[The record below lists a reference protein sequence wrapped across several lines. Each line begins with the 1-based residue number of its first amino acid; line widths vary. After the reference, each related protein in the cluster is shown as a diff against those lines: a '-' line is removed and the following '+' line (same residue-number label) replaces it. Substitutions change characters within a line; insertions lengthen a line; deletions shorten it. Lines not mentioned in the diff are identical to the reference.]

1 MFKNVKI
8 GHKLMRAFIIVAMIN
23 SISGVL
29 GMCLLVKVD
38 QSYSHALE
46 NYGFAQGKL
55 GRLGMAINE
64 NRAVIRDI
72 VFLTEREQL
81 DKAHKQ
87 LEENSLIMNELI
99 EESRPTMVSEE
110 SKVLYKEFESDLE
123 SYRVVREQVVELG
136 MQNKQEEAYD
146 LWINEASPQADKV
159 AEIIQGLMKM
169 NYDKG
174 TEVSEKLTYTG
185 NIIILVM
192 GISII
197 LGFINSI
204 IFSIYIARGISRP
217 LTEVEEAAVKMSK
230 GDFDIK
236 LSYESKDEIGSL
248 STSMRE
254 TVRYINSVLKDTSK
268 GLKEISEGNFD
279 IEPEVEY
286 IGIFKQI
293 EKSIETIV
301 NNLSMTMRQINQSSQ
316 EVSSG
321 SEEIAKGAT
330 DLAQGAMEQAS
341 IIEEFIASME
351 EISQNITQNIEEV
364 NETSEISLIAKEK
377 ANEGTVVMDKMLE
390 SMSDISK
397 SSQSIS
403 EVIQIIGNIASQTN
417 LLALNAAIESARA
430 GEAGRGFAVVA
441 SEIRDLANRSS
452 DTVKEIERMVKESIR
467 NVEEGQSMVGQ
478 TANVFKEIVTSVENT
493 ADIAKSLLKN
503 SEQQRAS
510 ISEVVQGTKQLSIV
524 VETNSST
531 SQESAAISE
540 ELAAQAENLT
550 ELIEKFKLK

>member
-29 GMCLLVKVD
+29 GMYLLVKVD

-390 SMSDISK
+390 SMGDISK

-452 DTVKEIERMVKESIR
+452 DTVKEIERMVKEGIR
-467 NVEEGQSMVGQ
+467 NVEEGQNMVGQ
-478 TANVFKEIVTSVENT
+478 TVNVFKEIVTSVENT
-493 ADIAKSLLKN
+493 PLW
-503 SEQQRAS
+503 
-510 ISEVVQGTKQLSIV
+510 
-524 VETNSST
+524 
-531 SQESAAISE
+531 
-540 ELAAQAENLT
+540 
-550 ELIEKFKLK
+550 